1 MTERESSNV
10 SMESVPK
17 GRSIGRLAWDRFRR
31 DRRGMAGLIAI
42 LTLLA
47 VAFFS
52 PVIANRQPIVCKYNG
67 SWYFPGVV
75 EVIQN
80 IPLTSYLVEKSPPFS
95 MATFNAKRALSDD
108 DFALWPPIAYG
119 PRETSARTLEPPN
132 RIHVLGTDQNG
143 RDVAARIVYGTIVS
157 IQVGIVSMGIATVI
171 GIVLGALAG
180 YFAGWVDLLISRFIE
195 IIQCFPTFFLIL
207 AILAWLEPSIVN
219 IMIVIGLTRWTSIAR
234 YTRGEFIRLQKEE
247 YILATR
253 ALGCRPIRIMF
264 VHMLPNAIAP
274 VLVTITFGIAT
285 AILAEAG
292 LSWLGFGVQQPDPSW
307 GNILRD
313 AYDHLRSAPHLV
325 YPPCVAIFIAV
336 LCYNLVGDAL
346 RDTIDPRI
354 ARE

>member
-80 IPLTSYLVEKSPPFS
+80 IPLTSYLVKKSPPFS